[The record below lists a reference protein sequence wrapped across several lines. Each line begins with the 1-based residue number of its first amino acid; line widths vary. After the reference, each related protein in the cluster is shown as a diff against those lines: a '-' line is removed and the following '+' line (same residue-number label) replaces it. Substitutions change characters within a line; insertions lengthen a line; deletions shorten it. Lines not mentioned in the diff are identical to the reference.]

1 MIVFKHNEIQFMEKL
16 FKLYLNALSQDLN
29 DDNKYLLELANESE
43 NIDLIEYVIK
53 KTTSISVQDY
63 AMVKIQFLKS
73 RGLKWNFI
81 NVK

>member
-73 RGLKWNFI
+73 RGLK
-81 NVK
+81 